1 MLQYRRTPEQLRER
15 ASLFCPRELFQT
27 RQADTPQLISNLLET
42 QETFLSI
49 LAIANKEYDSWRRIL
64 EETSLPANLFLK
76 HLMILADVG
85 GEILK
90 RLTPFREASEISF
103 VWKGK
108 RCSYSIKA
116 ICDKQVG
123 NNSLRITT
131 RHVLRPTPLTSEME
145 DFVMFLLFA
154 GLADNFVLPADI
166 QNRCTIGLLLGNRH
180 EIERFIK
187 HRYILVSPILKG
199 ASVNELGHEAQL
211 YVREFL
217 QQRLGSGWD
226 LSQQKIP
233 DISQTSDGREIVFD
247 IVAVS
252 PAQRYFAV
260 EVSFQVTTNS
270 VIERKA
276 GQAQNR
282 YEKLHEK
289 GHKIAYVID
298 GAGNFER
305 KRALETIC
313 QYSDCT
319 IAFSPSELELL
330 AQFLQEEGGC

>member
-1 MLQYRRTPEQLRER
+1 MLDYRRTPDQLRER
-15 ASLFCPRELFQT
+15 ASLYWPRELFRG
-27 RQADTPQLISNLLET
+27 RQADTPQLISRLLET
-42 QETFLSI
+42 QDTFLAI
-49 LAIANKEYDSWRRIL
+49 LAIADKTFDSWSRVL
-64 EETSLPANLFLK
+64 AETSIPANLFLK

-90 RLTPFREASEISF
+90 RLTPLQTSPEITF
-103 VWKGK
+103 VWKG
-108 RCSYSIKA
+108 RTCVYPFQSIHT
-116 ICDKQVG
+116 KQVS
-123 NNSLRITT
+123 NHSLRITT
-131 RHVLRPTPLTSEME
+131 RQVLKAISLTPEIQDTVILL
-145 DFVMFLLFA
+145 MFG
-154 GLADNFVLPADI
+154 GLAENLTLPADI
-166 QNRCTIGLLLGNRH
+166 QNRCMVGLLLGSQS

-199 ASVNELGHEAQL
+199 SSANELGHEAQR

-217 QQRLGSGWD
+217 HQELGEGWD
-226 LSQQKIP
+226 FSLQRIP

-252 PAQRYFAV
+252 PAQQYFAI

-276 GQAQNR
+276 GQAQSR

-305 KRALETIC
+305 KQALTTIC

-319 IAFSPSELELL
+319 VAFSPKELELL
-330 AQFLQEEGGC
+330 ANFLREHGGA